1 MPEYL
6 SPGVYVEEVS
16 SGSRPIEGVST
27 TTAAFVGPTERGPL
41 TPRLVTSWLD
51 YQRWFG
57 SYVDPQIYSK
67 PMEAYTPYG
76 VEGFFTNGGQ
86 RAYVARVVHD
96 TDLVPAN
103 NSKTATLALDT
114 EDAKVLL
121 EVRAIGPGNWGGNL
135 LLKLDPGSEAE
146 PSNDDTKNLF
156 RLTVLYYQNGVPQP
170 FVDPTLAA
178 NQASS
183 YFQAPD
189 VSEAFDNL
197 TIDPTA
203 TNDVITVVNRGSKL
217 IRVGFVEKS
226 SGPGGAEA
234 DTVPEPVW
242 PEMPPSATGVVK
254 VEVEGGTEASVSL
267 TARQPGVWG
276 NEVQFAF
283 EAGTEK
289 KGDELATPGKLEL
302 AWGFNPDEDN
312 EDKGY
317 AFVDANAEEYSTE
330 MSLDDLVAAINARSK
345 LVTAAPGEKAGKK
358 KGALTGGTG
367 TSIRALQ
374 LTDDDEPAT
383 ASAAVQLTP
392 DDEVE
397 LAAQFEGPLGDDI
410 GFQAAVTD
418 PDVSPEERRL
428 TLRYPSNLGGTYL
441 EVYTYTADTID
452 ELKTNLGKS
461 GLVEVVEIPSDES
474 AEGEGEAEGAAPAAP
489 LGSGSSQGWLAG
501 GAPPIPE
508 EPNPTPADFEGGGT
522 PPDLTGLVG
531 LGEIDGIS
539 MLVAPDAVNPKISN
553 NRQISLALIEQCE
566 LLKDRFA
573 VLSVEEGRSQVTN
586 IRPIQDTSFGATYYP
601 WIRIYNPRT
610 DGILLVPP
618 VGHVTGLYA
627 RNDIEKGVQHAP
639 ANEVVA
645 GLYLSGDNP
654 ENGPL
659 EFLIGK
665 AQQDILNPRGI
676 DVIRDFRPMGRGVRV
691 WGART
696 MSSDPEWRYVNVRR
710 LFLFVEQSI
719 EQGTQWVVFE
729 PNVEATW
736 AAVVT
741 SISGFLNQVWRSG
754 GLAGTSP
761 AEAYFV
767 KCDRTTMT
775 QDDID
780 NGRLICLVGIA
791 PVKPAEFVIIRIGQK
806 TLEAA

>member
-57 SYVDPQIYSK
+57 SYVDPQIYST

-96 TDLVPAN
+96 TDLVPAS
-103 NSKTATLALDT
+103 NSQTATLALAT
-114 EDAKVLL
+114 EDADVQLG
-121 EVRAIGPGNWGGNL
+121 VRAIGPGNWGGNL

-146 PSNDDTKNLF
+146 PTNDDTKNLF

-178 NQASS
+178 NQASP

-189 VSEAFDNL
+189 VSEVFDNL

-203 TNDVITVVNRGSKL
+203 TNDVLTVVNRGSKL
-217 IRVGFVEKS
+217 VRVGFIEKPTA
-226 SGPGGAEA
+226 GFGASQSETA
-234 DTVPEPVW
+234 AEPAW
-242 PEMPPSATGVVK
+242 PEMPPAASGLVK
-254 VEVEGGTEASVSL
+254 VQVENEEDASILL

-276 NEVQFAF
+276 NQVQFAF
-283 EAGTEK
+283 EAG
-289 KGDELATPGKLEL
+289 DEESATPGKLRL
-302 AWGFNPDEDN
+302 AWGFNPDEESD
-312 EDKGY
+312 EY

-330 MSLDDLVAAINARSK
+330 MSVDDLIAAINARSK
-345 LVTAAPGEKAGKK
+345 LVSAAEGSGAGKA

-367 TSIRALQ
+367 TSIQALE
-374 LTDDDEPAT
+374 LPSEDESKPEA
-383 ASAAVQLTP
+383 ASALVQLTP
-392 DDEVE
+392 DEE
-397 LAAQFEGPLGDDI
+397 LELEARFKGPLGDDI

-418 PDVSPEERRL
+418 PSVDPEERRL

-441 EVYTYTADTID
+441 EAYDYTADSID
-452 ELKTNLGKS
+452 ALKTNLGNS
-461 GLVEVVEIPSDES
+461 GLVQVKEAPPPASE
-474 AEGEGEAEGAAPAAP
+474 AGEGEEGEAPAPAVP
-489 LGSGSSQGWLAG
+489 LGGGSSQGWFAG
-501 GAPPIPE
+501 GAPPIPK

-531 LGEIDGIS
+531 VGEIDGIS
-539 MLVAPDAVNPKISN
+539 MLVAPDAVNPKIAN
-553 NRQISLALIEQCE
+553 NQQISLALIEQCE

-573 VLSVEEGRSQVTN
+573 VLSVEEGESQVTS

-610 DGILLVPP
+610 DGTLLVPP

-676 DVIRDFRPMGRGVRV
+676 DVIRDFRSMGRGVRV

-754 GLAGTSP
+754 GLAGRP
-761 AEAYFV
+761 
-767 KCDRTTMT
+767 RTTST
-775 QDDID
+775 TA
-780 NGRLICLVGIA
+780 G
-791 PVKPAEFVIIRIGQK
+791 
-806 TLEAA
+806 